1 MAMSTT
7 LDSPPADRPDTNSPD
22 GQILE
27 YRAIYSGALIAV
39 LLGLLSIV
47 VPFACNDLAST
58 LSLTPLPLVGIF
70 MGLRAWRVISRNTN
84 IYTGAPLAIAGVVMS
99 LVFMTAG
106 VGAAGYIY
114 ANEVWD
120 GYTRTS
126 FFQFRPDRTEER
138 AGKPIPD
145 DVASLAGKKVFIK
158 GYIRPDSVTSRVNID
173 RFLLVRDDNQ
183 CCFGDISQVKFYDQ
197 IDVQLTGNLRIDDR
211 RSLVR
216 VGGTLSIHPESLQ
229 QGGQV
234 VYSLEAD
241 RVK

>member
-1 MAMSTT
+1 MSTT
-7 LDSPPADRPDTNSPD
+7 LESPPAEPADTAGVD
-22 GQILE
+22 GDILE
-27 YRAIYSGALIAV
+27 YRALYSGSLIAV

-47 VPFACNDLAST
+47 VPFAYNDLSST
-58 LSLTPLPLVGIF
+58 LSLTPIPLVGIF
-70 MGLRAWRVISRNTN
+70 VGWRAWRVIRLNSDT
-84 IYTGAPLAIAGVVMS
+84 YTGAPLASAGVAMS
-99 LVFMTAG
+99 LFFLTAG
-106 VGAAGYIY
+106 VGAAGYVY

-126 FFQFRPDRTEER
+126 FFQFRTDRTEER

-145 DVASLAGKKVFIK
+145 DIAALEGQKVFIK

-173 RFLLVRDDNQ
+173 QFLLVRDDQ
-183 CCFGDISQVKFYDQ
+183 ECCFGDISQVKFYDQ
-197 IDVQLTGNLRIDDR
+197 IQVKLVDNLRIDDR

-216 VGGTLSIHPESLQ
+216 VGGTLSIHPESLL

-234 VYSLEAD
+234 VYFLEAD